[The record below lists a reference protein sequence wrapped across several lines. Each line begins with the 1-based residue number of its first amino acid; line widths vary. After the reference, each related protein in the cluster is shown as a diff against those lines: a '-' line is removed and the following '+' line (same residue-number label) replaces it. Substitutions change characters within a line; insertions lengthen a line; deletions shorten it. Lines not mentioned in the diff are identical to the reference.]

1 MATLQLDGVSK
12 QFGRVPALERVDLA
26 VADGELLVL
35 VGPSGCGKS
44 TAMRLV
50 AGLERPSGGRI
61 RIGDRDV
68 TDLPPQARDVA
79 MVFQSYALY
88 PHKTVRDNLGFG
100 LRMRG
105 MARAAIAAKVE
116 EAARLLELE
125 ALLDRKPRQLSGGQR
140 QRVALGRA
148 IVRSPQLFL
157 LDEPLSNLDAQL
169 RVQTRSEL
177 LRLQRRLRATMLY
190 VTHDQEEAM
199 TLGDRVAVMR
209 AGRIEQLAPPLE
221 IYQRPASAFVAGFVG
236 TPSMNLLPCRAEGG
250 LLRGDG
256 LALSLALPS
265 GCPDSI
271 LLGVRPQEIEL
282 VAPGAGDGDGR
293 VDLVEALGRELL
305 LQIELAPATPAV
317 RVLAPPDAA
326 VAEGDRVGLR
336 LRRDRVHLFDR
347 ADGRRLG

>member
-1 MATLQLDGVSK
+1 MATLALQGVSK
-12 QFGRVPALERVDLA
+12 RFGAVAALEATDLE
-26 VADGELLVL
+26 VGDGELLVL

-50 AGLERPSGGRI
+50 AGLERPSSGRI

-68 TDLPPQARDVA
+68 TDLPAQERDVA

-105 MARAAIAAKVE
+105 MGREAIAVKVAE
-116 EAARLLELE
+116 VARQLEIE

-148 IVRSPQLFL
+148 IVRSPQIFL

-177 LRLQRRLRATMLY
+177 LRLQRRLRATMIY

-236 TPSMNLLPCRAEGG
+236 TPAMNLLPCRIADGR
-250 LLRGDG
+250 LRGDE
-256 LALSLALPS
+256 AV
-265 GCPDSI
+265 
-271 LLGVRPQEIEL
+271 LLGIRPQDVEL
-282 VAPGAGDGDGR
+282 VADGDGDADGR
-293 VDLVEALGRELL
+293 IDLIEALGRELL
-305 LQIELAPATPAV
+305 LQIQLGPEAGVAAEL
-317 RVLAPPDAA
+317 RVLAAPDDA
-326 VAEGDRVGLR
+326 VAEGEQVGLR
-336 LRRDRVHLFDR
+336 FRRDRLHRFDR
-347 ADGRRLG
+347 ASGRRLD